1 MGYGNS
7 WRRAMVRLC
16 IICEGDSDRIF
27 IDRIIKPYLESHSN
41 DLQVYTIK
49 IGKTRKHPGGGD
61 VRYSALVKI
70 INQCQY
76 DRADLITTFID
87 FYGTRF
93 ETFPCFKV
101 FKEINDN
108 NVQQKIQLLE
118 ADIKNISSNI
128 YQHKIIP
135 YVLLHEYEM
144 IYFADLDRFIA
155 SNPDYA
161 TIKSDMIMVNTS
173 YAPEEINNS
182 LQTAPSKRI
191 EAMMKKLVGYGYRKT
206 KVVDNYCNYYPF
218 NNKEGWEQE
227 LSWIK
232 KCPNLQKWLTEL
244 LAKIHFTKNSIIR

>member
-27 IDRIIKPYLESHSN
+27 IDRIITPYLESHSN

-49 IGKTRKHPGGGD
+49 IGKTSKHSGGGN
-61 VRYSALVKI
+61 VSYYELIKI
-70 INQCQY
+70 INQCQH

-93 ETFPCFKV
+93 DTFPCFKE
-101 FKEINDN
+101 FKKINDN
-108 NVQQKIQLLE
+108 NVQQKIRLLE

-161 TIKSDMIMVNTS
+161 TIKSDMLIVNTN

-191 EAMMKKLVGYGYRKT
+191 NAMMEQSLGCKYKKTTVAK
-206 KVVDNYCNYYPF
+206 DYCNYYPV

-244 LAKIHFTKNSIIR
+244 LAKIRFTKNSIIQ